1 MFAVVAHFTIHAA
14 QAGDFLSLVV
24 ENAQSSLRDEPG
36 CRQFD
41 VVSDP
46 ARPGDVLLYE
56 LYDDAAAF
64 DAHLTA
70 VHFKRFDAATAAMIA
85 DKTVRTYADVRQ

>member
-14 QAGDFLSLVV
+14 QAADFLSLVV
-24 ENAQSSLRDEPG
+24 ENAQSSRRDEPG

-64 DAHLTA
+64 DAHLTTA
-70 VHFKRFDAATAAMIA
+70 HFKRFDAATAAMIA
-85 DKTVRTYADVRQ
+85 DKTVRTYTDVRQ